1 MIASSRIDQAQN
13 EALFAEGIAA
23 FVRGDEGPQA
33 VAAGRVLAETII
45 MWRVIMNSKLQR
57 Y

>member
-13 EALFAEGIAA
+13 EVIFADGIAA
-23 FVRGDEGPQA
+23 FVRGETHPQA
-33 VAAGRVLAETII
+33 VAAGRLLAETVI

-57 Y
+57 